1 MNSLPA
7 QTLANIPGVLGYY
20 PHQSIIFVTF
30 RHHRD
35 DTHSRWALGPTLR
48 IDIDSLALGKRTALR
63 TRLTFTDGTT
73 HHDIHLPDQVVSAIT
88 AIVDE
93 LRGPQVRAEPAAGA
107 WTREQIWMETF
118 DFKLVTFYEWNH
130 DPGFTDTDCADE
142 LRLHPRDAEHTPTW
156 LAQGAERARTTPPPH
171 PDENEGVYQAITEQE
186 RDARRN
192 S

>member
-1 MNSLPA
+1 MDPS
-7 QTLANIPGVLGYY
+7 
-20 PHQSIIFVTF
+20 
-30 RHHRD
+30 
-35 DTHSRWALGPTLR
+35 
-48 IDIDSLALGKRTALR
+48 
-63 TRLTFTDGTT
+63 
-73 HHDIHLPDQVVSAIT
+73 
-88 AIVDE
+88 
-93 LRGPQVRAEPAAGA
+93 
-107 WTREQIWMETF
+107 
-118 DFKLVTFYEWNH
+118 VTFYEWNH